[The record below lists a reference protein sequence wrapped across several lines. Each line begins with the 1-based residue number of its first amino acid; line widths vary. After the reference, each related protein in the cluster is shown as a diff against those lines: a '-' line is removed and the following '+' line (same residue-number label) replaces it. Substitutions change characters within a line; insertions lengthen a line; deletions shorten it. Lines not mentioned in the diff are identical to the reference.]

1 MKKLMADSEN
11 LFPKSDG
18 NYSNRVVYFE
28 YPFLS
33 ICITNT
39 WTLLENGTNYM
50 LYERFNAPIKKI
62 KLLVDEFAHDI
73 FER

>member
-33 ICITNT
+33 IYITNT